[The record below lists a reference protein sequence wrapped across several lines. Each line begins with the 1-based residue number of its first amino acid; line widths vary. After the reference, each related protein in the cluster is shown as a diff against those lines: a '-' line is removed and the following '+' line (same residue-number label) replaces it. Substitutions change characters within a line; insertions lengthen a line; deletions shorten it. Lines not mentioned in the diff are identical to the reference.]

1 MHLSHG
7 DLLRIAV
14 VRPWEGAPTPSRGR
28 PWVCPLV
35 RNEDIVTESQIQ
47 EKNQRKFRFVKKTI
61 RETPIP
67 TRKYLKLK
75 KYKKS
80 RTKRITARKN
90 RHIAGNNRKISEKI
104 GLAVTSVGHE
114 E

>member
-1 MHLSHG
+1 
-7 DLLRIAV
+7 
-14 VRPWEGAPTPSRGR
+14 
-28 PWVCPLV
+28 LV

-75 KYKKS
+75 N
-80 RTKRITARKN
+80 IKN
-90 RHIAGNNRKISEKI
+90 RAQSASPREKTGISRGTTGKYRKK
-104 GLAVTSVGHE
+104 
-114 E
+114 